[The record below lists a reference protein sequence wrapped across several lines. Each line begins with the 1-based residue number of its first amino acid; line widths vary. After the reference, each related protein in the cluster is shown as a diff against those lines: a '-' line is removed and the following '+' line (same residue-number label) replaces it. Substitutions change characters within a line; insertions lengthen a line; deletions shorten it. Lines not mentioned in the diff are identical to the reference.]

1 MALYRQHLMA
11 EALFPAKDCGLQ
23 GLKAEGH

>member
-11 EALFPAKDCGLQ
+11 EALLPVKDCGLQ
-23 GLKAEGH
+23 GLMAEGH